1 MNAPRPLGFMATALE
16 SARQTAM
23 RLRHNRVWTL
33 VFLGAAAL
41 YGIAWLVGYQVGR
54 RTDDDGVIAYCNLA
68 WWLQASVV
76 TPWLTL
82 YLGVQALHG
91 GLEDRTFQYLFLR
104 PVSRVALLLGNWIA
118 VSLVGAAVGGLGA
131 VVLFAGMADNSD
143 LWPDGAD
150 WGYAGAFAGACAIAA
165 TAYAAAAMAFSAWFR
180 RPLVWAAF
188 FVVGLQQ
195 VVANLPISAG
205 LRSAT
210 ITDPL
215 RRFVLDAI
223 EPTQRLANNLWPA
236 EATFDLE
243 QIGSPLLDLGWF
255 VLVALAIASWVYAR
269 TEYDARARD

>member
-1 MNAPRPLGFMATALE
+1 MSAPRPLGFVATVVE
-16 SARQTAM
+16 SARQTAL
-23 RLRHNRVWTL
+23 RLRHHRVWTL
-33 VFLGAAAL
+33 VLLGAAVL

-54 RTDDDGVIAYCNLA
+54 RTEADGVSAYCNLA
-68 WWLQASVV
+68 WWLQATVV

-104 PVSRVALLLGNWIA
+104 PVSRVALLLGNWLA
-118 VSLVGAAVGGLGA
+118 VGAISAVVGAVGSC
-131 VVLFAGMADNSD
+131 VLFAGMADNRD
-143 LWPDGAD
+143 LWPDGPE
-150 WGYAGAFAGACAIAA
+150 WRYAGDFAAACAVAA
-165 TAYAAAAMAFSAWFR
+165 FAYAAAAMAFSAYFR

-215 RRFVLDAI
+215 RRFVLDRI
-223 EPTQRLANNLWPA
+223 EPNQRLARELWPA
-236 EATFDLE
+236 ELNFDPE
-243 QIGSPLLDLGWF
+243 TIGAPLQDLAWF
-255 VLVALAIASWVYAR
+255 VLVALALGALVYAR

>member
-1 MNAPRPLGFMATALE
+1 MNAPRPLGFVATVVE
-16 SARQTAM
+16 SARQTAL
-23 RLRHNRVWTL
+23 RLRHHRIWTL
-33 VFLGAAAL
+33 VVIGAAAL
-41 YGIAWLVGYQVGR
+41 YGIAWLVGYQVGQ
-54 RTDDDGVIAYCNLA
+54 RTEDDGVIAYCNLA
-68 WWLQASVV
+68 WWLQATVV

-104 PVSRVALLLGNWIA
+104 PVSRTALLLGNWLA
-118 VSLVGAAVGGLGA
+118 VSLVGASVGALGA
-131 VVLFAGMADNSD
+131 VILFAGMADNRE

-150 WGYAGAFAGACAIAA
+150 WRYAGAFAGACAIAA

-223 EPTQRLANNLWPA
+223 EPTQRLARNLWPA
-236 EATFDLE
+236 EATFDPE
-243 QIGSPLLDLGWF
+243 QVGAPLLDLTWF
-255 VLVALAIASWVYAR
+255 VLVALAIAAWVYAR

>member
-1 MNAPRPLGFMATALE
+1 MNAPRPLGFVATVVE
-16 SARQTAM
+16 SARQTAL

-33 VFLGAAAL
+33 VLIGAAAL

-54 RTDDDGVIAYCNLA
+54 RTTDNGVIVYCNLA
-68 WWLQASVV
+68 WWLQATVV

-131 VVLFAGMADNSD
+131 VVLFVGMADNAE
-143 LWPDGAD
+143 LWPDGAE

-223 EPTQRLANNLWPA
+223 EPTQRLANSLWPA

-243 QIGSPLLDLGWF
+243 LIGSPLLDLGWF
-255 VLVALAIASWVYAR
+255 VFVALAIASWVYAR

>member
-1 MNAPRPLGFMATALE
+1 MNAPRPLGFVATVVE
-16 SARQTAM
+16 SARQTAL

-33 VFLGAAAL
+33 VLIGAAAL

-54 RTDDDGVIAYCNLA
+54 RTTDNGVIVYCNLA
-68 WWLQASVV
+68 WWLQATVV

-131 VVLFAGMADNSD
+131 VVLFVGMADNAE
-143 LWPDGAD
+143 LWPDGAE

-223 EPTQRLANNLWPA
+223 EPTQRLANSLWPA
-236 EATFDLE
+236 EAIFDLE
-243 QIGSPLLDLGWF
+243 LIGSPLLDLGWF
-255 VLVALAIASWVYAR
+255 VFVALAIASWVYAR

>member
-1 MNAPRPLGFMATALE
+1 MNAPRPLGFVGTALE
-16 SARQTAM
+16 SARQTAL
-23 RLRHNRVWTL
+23 RLRHHRVWTL
-33 VFLGAAAL
+33 VVIGAAAL

-68 WWLQASVV
+68 WWLQATVV

-118 VSLVGAAVGGLGA
+118 VSVVGAAVGGLGA
-131 VVLFAGMADNSD
+131 VVLFAGMADNAD

-150 WGYAGAFAGACAIAA
+150 WRYAGAFAGACAISA

-215 RRFVLDAI
+215 RRYVLDAI

-236 EATFDLE
+236 EANFDLE

-255 VLVALAIASWVYAR
+255 VLVALVLASWVYAR

>member
-1 MNAPRPLGFMATALE
+1 MNAPHPLGFVGTVVE
-16 SARQTAM
+16 SARQTAL
-23 RLRHNRVWTL
+23 RLRHHRVWTL
-33 VFLGAAAL
+33 VLLGAAAL
-41 YGIAWLVGYQVGR
+41 YGIAWAVGYQVGR
-54 RTDDDGVIAYCNLA
+54 RTEDDGVVAYCNLA
-68 WWLQASVV
+68 WWLQATVV

-104 PVSRVALLLGNWIA
+104 PVSRTALLLGNWLA

-131 VVLFAGMADNSD
+131 VVLFAGMADNRD
-143 LWPDGAD
+143 LWPDGAE
-150 WGYAGAFAGACAIAA
+150 WRYAGAFAGACAIAA
-165 TAYAAAAMAFSAWFR
+165 CAYAAAAMAFSAYFR

-195 VVANLPISAG
+195 VVANLPVSAG

-215 RRFVLDAI
+215 RRHVLDVV
-223 EPTQRLANNLWPA
+223 EPTQRLARSLWPA
-236 EATFDLE
+236 EASFDVE
-243 QIGSPLLDLGWF
+243 QVGSPLQDLAWF
-255 VLVALAIASWVYAR
+255 VVVALAVAAWIYAR